1 MNELSVVGE
10 EESLY
15 AKVTGFIDEARG
27 RVART
32 VNTAMVEAYWRIGR
46 EIVAVEQRG
55 ERAGYGDR
63 IIERLSARLRQKHG
77 KGFGVSHLKNM
88 RQFFLAFP
96 NGSLSPDRK
105 EPLPELDKYPQLQ
118 ENIGRTTS
126 AQSRNQSVK
135 VLKSKKNIRQTSA
148 DRPVSPAKHMKSKE
162 NIRHTP
168 CGEFHPALSWSH
180 YLMLTRVANEQARAF
195 YEIEASR
202 EAWSLSQLERQIT
215 SKLFERLARKG
226 NAAALA
232 ANGQQVATPQHV
244 LKDPFVL
251 EFLDLEENP
260 AEHERDLEQR
270 IIDRIESFMLEL
282 GKGFCFVGRQRR
294 ITLEGDHFYVD
305 LVFYNRLLRCFV
317 LIDLKIDKLTH
328 QDLGQMQMYV
338 NWFDHF
344 QRASDENRTVGIV
357 LCSDK
362 NEAMV
367 RITLPDDPS
376 VLAARYAEFLPSEA
390 ELLAR
395 ITQDREDV
403 ERALRLGREKGS
415 EPSSEPA
422 PRTSITSAP
431 RSRRR

>member
-1 MNELSVVGE
+1 MNELKTNE

-15 AKVTGFIDEARG
+15 RKVTGFIDEARG

-46 EIVAVEQRG
+46 AIVEVEQRG
-55 ERAGYGDR
+55 EQRADYGKR
-63 IIERLSARLRQKHG
+63 LVERLAARFRHEG
-77 KGFGVSHLKNM
+77 MKGMSEVNLKNM
-88 RQFFLAFP
+88 RLFFLAFP
-96 NGSLSPDRK
+96 SGSFSPDRK
-105 EPLPELDKYPQLQ
+105 M
-118 ENIGRTTS
+118 
-126 AQSRNQSVK
+126 
-135 VLKSKKNIRQTSA
+135 LKSKQNIRQTPGRESA
-148 DRPVSPAKHMKSKE
+148 RKDLKSKGKTASIRQTQTQLASKPMKSKE
-162 NIRHTP
+162 NIPQTVSA
-168 CGEFHPALSWSH
+168 EFHPALSWSH
-180 YLMLTRVANEQARAF
+180 YLLLARISNEQARAF

-232 ANGQQVATPQHV
+232 ANGQSIAKPEDV

-251 EFLDLEENP
+251 EFLELEENP
-260 AEHERDLEQR
+260 AEHERALEQR

-344 QRASDENRTVGIV
+344 QRAQDEGRTVGIV

-395 ITQDREDV
+395 VTKDREDV
-403 ERALRLGREKGS
+403 ERALRLSSPANEEEKGS

-422 PRTSITSAP
+422 PHTSITAAAP
-431 RSRRR
+431 RSRPR